1 MHYNVLNM
9 QKPSERLKRKI
20 EKENLWL
27 FILSML
33 KKGKKSG
40 SELKEAITKKFG
52 LITGNVTTYKV
63 LYLLKK
69 GKYVESK
76 RDGKF
81 VFYKITAK
89 GRAELASA
97 RRILKFYISRI

>member
-1 MHYNVLNM
+1 MR
-9 QKPSERLKRKI
+9 KPSERLRRKI
-20 EKENLWL
+20 EKENLWM
-27 FILSML
+27 FILNIL

-40 SELKEAITKKFG
+40 SELRESISRKFG
-52 LITGNVTTYKV
+52 FVCGNVTAYKV

-81 VFYKITAK
+81 IFYKITAK
-89 GRAELASA
+89 GKAELASA
-97 RRILKFYISRI
+97 RRALKFYILRI